1 MLAMTSM
8 LGLTC
13 CTTLQIENNLVWLPV
28 PDPIVDDEPV
38 VKIDLTTETVIMP
51 YWYWQKIEIY
61 IITTEAN
68 KKKLKQN

>member
-1 MLAMTSM
+1 MISM
-8 LGLTC
+8 QALTC

-28 PDPIVDDEPV
+28 PDPIVNEESV
-38 VKIDLTTETVIMP
+38 VKIDLTTQEVRMP

-68 KKKLKQN
+68 KEKLKQN

>member
-1 MLAMTSM
+1 MTSM
-8 LGLTC
+8 QALTC

-28 PDPIVDDEPV
+28 PDPIVNGESV
-38 VKIDLTTETVIMP
+38 VKLENEEVKMP

-68 KKKLKQN
+68 KEKLKQN